1 MKKKFR
7 SLKFVDRQLFVLE
20 ESVKLQSTKGCL
32 VAEKEVVWCLEVT
45 GNCSEGHVALTDES
59 SQQDSSDVCLSVT
72 SPVVPPVD
80 VDKDR

>member
-1 MKKKFR
+1 M
-7 SLKFVDRQLFVLE
+7 
-20 ESVKLQSTKGCL
+20 
-32 VAEKEVVWCLEVT
+32 CLEVT
-45 GNCSEGHVALTDES
+45 GNWSEGHVALTDES